1 MVFHLKGAPSSVRN
15 EPRKRFVQECG
26 SSPVRECS
34 SKMLRP
40 GPFVCAGERKVVIAV
55 FCPRRSTAS
64 VPWGS
69 GRCGAA
75 EFRVL
80 DVAVDAMAVER
91 AEHERVQV
99 QVQVRARMPLLPPVL
114 RGLSSAVAT
123 APRRC
128 GR

>member
-1 MVFHLKGAPSSVRN
+1 
-15 EPRKRFVQECG
+15 
-26 SSPVRECS
+26 
-34 SKMLRP
+34 MLRP

-80 DVAVDAMAVER
+80 DVAVDAMAAER
-91 AEHERVQV
+91 AEHERV
-99 QVQVRARMPLLPPVL
+99 QVQVRARMPLLPPP
-114 RGLSSAVAT
+114 GAAGFWQAT
-123 APRRC
+123 PIIAC
-128 GR
+128 CMALTCC

>member
-1 MVFHLKGAPSSVRN
+1 
-15 EPRKRFVQECG
+15 
-26 SSPVRECS
+26 
-34 SKMLRP
+34 MLRP

>member
-1 MVFHLKGAPSSVRN
+1 
-15 EPRKRFVQECG
+15 
-26 SSPVRECS
+26 
-34 SKMLRP
+34 MLRP

-114 RGLSSAVAT
+114 RGLSSAAT
-123 APRRC
+123 AAFRRC